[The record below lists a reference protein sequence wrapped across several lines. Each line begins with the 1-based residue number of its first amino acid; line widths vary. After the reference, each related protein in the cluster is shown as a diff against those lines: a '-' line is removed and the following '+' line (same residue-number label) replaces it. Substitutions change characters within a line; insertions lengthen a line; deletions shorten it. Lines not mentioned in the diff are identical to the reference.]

1 MRLRLAVTALVVA
14 AVATVAADVV
24 AGHVGGSSRLEVRDL
39 TAGIGPLGEFGRPT
53 THVFRQERYYA
64 GYGRERGGTRVPVV
78 FPERMVVLFAVGPR
92 STPAYRLEVVRAA
105 ERGGRIVVSV
115 RETAPAVADATPPRL
130 TFPYRAISIPWS
142 SKTVIIDWVGR
153 P

>member
-14 AVATVAADVV
+14 AVAAVAADVI
-24 AGHVGGSSRLEVRDL
+24 AGHVGGSEQLEVRDL
-39 TAGIGPLGEFGRPT
+39 TGAIGPLGEFGRPT
-53 THVFRQERYYA
+53 THVFRQERYYS
-64 GYGRERGGTRVPVV
+64 GYVRERGGTVAPVS

-92 STPAYRLEVVRAA
+92 STPAYRLEVVGAA
-105 ERGGRIVVSV
+105 VRGGRVVVSV
-115 RETAPAVADATPPRL
+115 RETTPSAADMTPPGL

-142 SKTVIIDWVGR
+142 SKTVIIDWMGR

>member
-1 MRLRLAVTALVVA
+1 MVAALVLA
-14 AVATVAADVV
+14 AVAAVAADVV
-24 AGHVGGSSRLEVRDL
+24 AGHVGGSGRPLDVRDL
-39 TAGIGPLGEFGRPT
+39 TATIGPLGEFGRPT
-53 THVFRQERYYA
+53 THVFRQERFYD
-64 GYGRERGGTRVPVV
+64 GYVRERGGAVAAVE

-92 STPAYRLEVVRAA
+92 STTAYRLDVVGAA
-105 ERGGRIVVSV
+105 VKGGRVVVSV
-115 RETAPAVADATPPRL
+115 RETTPAVGDATPPRL

>member
-14 AVATVAADVV
+14 AVAAVAADVI
-24 AGHVGGSSRLEVRDL
+24 AGHVGGRQELDVRDL
-39 TAGIGPLGEFGRPT
+39 TAAIGPLGEFGRPT
-53 THVFRQERYYA
+53 THVFRQERFYD
-64 GYGRERGGTRVPVV
+64 GYVRERGGTVAPVA

-92 STPAYRLEVVRAA
+92 STPAYRLDVIGAA
-105 ERGGRIVVSV
+105 VKGGRVVVSV
-115 RETAPAVADATPPRL
+115 RETTPGVGDATPPRL